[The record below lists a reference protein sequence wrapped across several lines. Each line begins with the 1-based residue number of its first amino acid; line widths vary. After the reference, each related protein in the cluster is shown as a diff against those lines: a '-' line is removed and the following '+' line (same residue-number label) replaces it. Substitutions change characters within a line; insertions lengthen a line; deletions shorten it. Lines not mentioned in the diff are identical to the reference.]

1 MKQPAIAW
9 RGRSRLER
17 VNPIWLFILAVV
29 ILAALSMAALY
40 LSGSRELWI
49 GLLAGG
55 WIAVLLGFVVFL
67 WRTEEARG

>member
-9 RGRSRLER
+9 RGRSRLVR
-17 VNPIWLFILAVV
+17 VNPIWLFVLAVV
-29 ILAALSMAALY
+29 VLAALSMAVLY
-40 LSGSRELWI
+40 LSGFRELWI
-49 GLLAGG
+49 GLLVGG